1 MDNKK
6 KINFDYIVVLQP
18 TSPLRTAKDIN
29 MAIKIVK
36 KYKPLSLFSISN
48 SLEHPYETIKI
59 IGKKKWNFVLQ
70 KSKNFFR
77 RQDFDLKS
85 FFINGAIFIIH
96 KKLLRRK
103 KVFSFTNHS
112 FYKMPKNRSLEINDL
127 TEAKM
132 IESIIK
138 SKVNK

>member
-1 MDNKK
+1 MFEVFEENSLMKFISVMPARDRSKGIKNKNIL
-6 KINFDYIVVLQP
+6 KIN
-18 TSPLRTAKDIN
+18 
-29 MAIKIVK
+29 
-36 KYKPLSLFSISN
+36 
-48 SLEHPYETIKI
+48 
-59 IGKKKWNFVLQ
+59 
-70 KSKNFFR
+70 
-77 RQDFDLKS
+77 
-85 FFINGAIFIIH
+85 

-138 SKVNK
+138 SKINKWK